1 MQFTDLSAFS
11 LWNRMGN
18 SNCCR
23 SSSRQERATELYVV
37 PGARRNPTQE
47 GTNLVSPIWCIA
59 YTLVNYILS
68 ILEGYTDPVLPAPH
82 NVSAIIHSSYSIPV
96 DPLTLSI
103 NTELTIPCSRTVWPP
118 HHDSLILSVN
128 RLRSAS
134 LNLRRERVEPYDPI
148 ATYPFRRKPTQHS
161 MEEC

>member
-1 MQFTDLSAFS
+1 MGISMRMRMRPIKTKDICAEIIDKRTRFY
-11 LWNRMGN
+11 RMGN
-18 SNCCR
+18 LNCCR

-47 GTNLVSPIWCIA
+47 
-59 YTLVNYILS
+59 
-68 ILEGYTDPVLPAPH
+68 EGYTDPVLPAPH

-96 DPLTLSI
+96 NPLTLSI

-118 HHDSLILSVN
+118 HHDSRILLVN

-134 LNLRRERVEPYDPI
+134 F
-148 ATYPFRRKPTQHS
+148 TYPFRRKPTQHS